1 MKTFGLMT
9 KAALMALAVTC
20 AVACSEDDNTSTGGT
35 TVFPQEVT
43 EAVQAGGETTLTFN
57 AAETWNIES
66 DKLWCKFSNGQNTL
80 SGNAGEQKITV
91 TVTDEMQTTT
101 ADTASIRLTIGTQTQ
116 TIARIIRLGQALTI
130 TDANDSAY
138 NAENPAIIAYS
149 NGDASATLSFN
160 GNFNWELKQ
169 EGCPEWIEVAEQLP
183 IKGNANTDVQITL
196 NVVKDFWSQVLSDT
210 LKFYMQGTDSY
221 VAVPVS
227 FDGLPQNTIVTDG
240 INGGAF
246 WWNVSGDGKTYWKD
260 GSMAGDGIAETS
272 FPLSF
277 KVLARNN
284 QYQIVRVE
292 QSGSWMNVTDQ
303 YSSDITLTDDHMGNI
318 TISSFKANT
327 GAERIAYILALPDSV
342 YQDVQQKVENAGG
355 YYDGI
360 LLTSDGTDLNSNYE
374 KYTVIAFK
382 QEAANTAEGGFEVLL
397 MGYQPLTC
405 QQGDGGT
412 GLLEV
417 VTSNFGVDA
426 SQVYTVNATAGARLT
441 ISPMLGLDTWDGS
454 DFANTVGMTF
464 EGGELNKDTWET
476 GMTQDESGFT
486 ISLSADQS
494 MILVFRGTDYL
505 NKKALI
511 INVQ

>member
-1 MKTFGLMT
+1 MT

-20 AVACSEDDNTSTGGT
+20 AVACSEDDNAGTGSAS
-35 TVFPQEVT
+35 VFPQEVT
-43 EAVQAGGETTLTFN
+43 EAVQAGGETTLSFN
-57 AAETWNIES
+57 ATEAWNIES
-66 DKLWCKFSNGQNTL
+66 DKLWCKFSNGQITM
-80 SGNAGEQKITV
+80 SGEPGEQQVIVKV
-91 TVTDEMQTTT
+91 TNEMQTTT
-101 ADTASIRLTIGTQTQ
+101 ADTASIRLTIGAQTQ
-116 TIARIIRLGQALTI
+116 IVARIIRLGQALTI
-130 TDANDSAY
+130 TDANDSTY
-138 NAENPAIIAYS
+138 NAGHPAIIAYT
-149 NGDASATLSFN
+149 NGNASATLTFS

-183 IKGNANTDVQITL
+183 IRGNANTDVQITL
-196 NVVKDFWSQVLSDT
+196 NVVKDFWPQTLSDT

-227 FDGLPQNTIVTDG
+227 YDGLPESVVVTDG

-246 WWNVSGDGKTYWKD
+246 WWNVSGDGTTYWKD

-277 KVLARNN
+277 KVFARNN
-284 QYQIVRVE
+284 KYQIVRVE
-292 QSGSWMNVTDQ
+292 QKDNWMNVTDQ
-303 YSSDITLTDDHMGNI
+303 YSTNINMTDDRMGNV
-318 TISSFKANT
+318 TVTSLKKNT
-327 GAERIAYILALPDSV
+327 GKERVAYILALPDSV
-342 YQDVQQKVENAGG
+342 YQDMQQKVADNDG

-360 LLTSDGTDLNSNYE
+360 LLTTDGTDLNSEYE

-382 QEAANTAEGGFEVLL
+382 QEAANQSAGGFEVLY
-397 MGYQPLTC
+397 MGYEPIAC

-412 GLLEV
+412 GLLEA
-417 VTSNFGVDA
+417 VTSNFGVEA
-426 SQVYTVNATAGARLT
+426 SQVYTVNTTAGAHL
-441 ISPMLGLDTWDGS
+441 IINPMLGFDTWDGS
-454 DFANTVGMTF
+454 NLSNTVGMTF
-464 EGGELNKDTWET
+464 DGGELNKDTWET

-486 ISLSADQS
+486 LGLSADQS